1 MMQPHQQRVLEERAE
16 LQDRIEAL
24 DRFIT
29 TNSAFPVPLQ
39 RERDLLATQ
48 LVVMRQYFDIL
59 TERMK
64 GF

>member
-1 MMQPHQQRVLEERAE
+1 MQPHQQRVLEEQTQ
-16 LQDRIEAL
+16 LQDRIEKL
-24 DRFIT
+24 DRFIN
-29 TNSAFPVPLQ
+29 TNEIFSTLPQ
-39 RERDLLATQ
+39 RERDLLASQ

>member
-1 MMQPHQQRVLEERAE
+1 MQPHQQRVLEERAE

-29 TNSAFPVPLQ
+29 TNQTFANLPQ

>member
-1 MMQPHQQRVLEERAE
+1 MQPHQQRVLEERAE
-16 LQDRIEAL
+16 LQGRIEKL

-29 TNSAFPVPLQ
+29 TDPTFPTLPQ
-39 RERDLLATQ
+39 RERDLLANQ